1 MSMDNDNKFQDT
13 LIKNIL
19 NSHKSIRWVGII
31 DKNGIIINE
40 KYREGLKPL
49 LTKEEN
55 QESAINT
62 ITRHKT
68 RKKYE
73 AKIGKLT
80 YTFGRYENL
89 SRSTIPINEN
99 YYLLLTIDYEENNFD
114 KIIMEKIVPLIKKEK
129 EESSLL

>member
-1 MSMDNDNKFQDT
+1 MSMDIDNKFQDI
-13 LIKNIL
+13 LLKNIL

-31 DKNGIIINE
+31 NKDGIIINE

-80 YTFGRYENL
+80 YTVGRYENL
-89 SRSTIPINEN
+89 TRSTIPINEN
-99 YYLLLTIDYEENNFD
+99 YYLLLTIDFEENNFD
-114 KIIMEKIVPLIKKEK
+114 KIIMEKIIPLIKKEK
-129 EESSLL
+129 EESSL